1 MRIAVIGSGY
11 VGLVT
16 GGCLASIGH
25 EVVCTDS
32 DEAKIDL
39 LRKGKLPIF
48 EPGLDTVVARAMHE
62 GQLAFTVDVAA
73 AVEASDVIFICV
85 GTPPMENG
93 DADLSAIDQVARLI
107 GTVARSPKLVI
118 EKSTVPAQTG
128 QKLKQAL
135 RVYSRNAGP
144 LLRVASNPEF
154 LREGTAVEDFLHP
167 ERIVVGVDNESTAAD
182 LKEIYRPIIE
192 QQFDCPLHDGRCHK
206 TAMPEWLVTTIKRG
220 VDQARVEQF
229 FGAQD
234 LLCQRS
240 RRVVRKARRKRG
252 RSYASRRAGPAHR
265 SPLSQGW
272 TRLWWFLSAE
282 GCAGIPS
289 DGRAGGRGLRLAT

>member
-16 GGCLASIGH
+16 GGCLSSIGH

-39 LRKGKLPIF
+39 LRKGKLPLF

-144 LLRVASNPEF
+144 LLRVASNSEF

-252 RSYASRRAGPAHR
+252 
-265 SPLSQGW
+265 
-272 TRLWWFLSAE
+272 
-282 GCAGIPS
+282 
-289 DGRAGGRGLRLAT
+289 